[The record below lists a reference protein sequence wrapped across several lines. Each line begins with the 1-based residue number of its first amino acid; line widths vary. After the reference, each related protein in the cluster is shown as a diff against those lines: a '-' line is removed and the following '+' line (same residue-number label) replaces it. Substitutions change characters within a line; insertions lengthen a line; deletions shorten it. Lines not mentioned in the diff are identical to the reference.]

1 MICPHPD
8 ITEDV
13 PKFPKTKF
21 QISPKV
27 TWRINTQT
35 YYKCS
40 PLNNQRSGLIYNDSH
55 KPSILCMIELMLCY
69 IFFQVHQSRLS
80 QQKILVPQTINQGC
94 LELRKFFFFFF
105 FFLNSRCIDQ
115 YPTKPLTPCLV
126 LIAPHPFYLPKFFKL
141 SHTLLK
147 LPYNHIFLC

>member
-55 KPSILCMIELMLCY
+55 KPSIFVY
-69 IFFQVHQSRLS
+69 DWVNVVIFFFKCTSPGYHSKKFLCHRQSTKDVWNWES
-80 QQKILVPQTINQGC
+80 
-94 LELRKFFFFFF
+94 FFF
-105 FFLNSRCIDQ
+105 FFLFLKFKMYWSVSYKTLNTMSCTNPSSPILS
-115 YPTKPLTPCLV
+115 TKILQAFPHTAQTPL
-126 LIAPHPFYLPKFFKL
+126 
-141 SHTLLK
+141 
-147 LPYNHIFLC
+147 

>member
-1 MICPHPD
+1 MLP
-8 ITEDV
+8 ITHWINAIFFQVKDV

-55 KPSILCMIELMLCY
+55 KPSIFLYDWVTVMLYFFFKCISPGY
-69 IFFQVHQSRLS
+69 HRKIFRL
-80 QQKILVPQTINQGC
+80 QTVNQGC
-94 LELRKFFFFFF
+94 LELRRFFFFFKF
-105 FFLNSRCIDQ
+105 KMYWSVSYKTLNTMSCANPSSPISSAKILQ
-115 YPTKPLTPCLV
+115 AFPHTAQTPL
-126 LIAPHPFYLPKFFKL
+126 
-141 SHTLLK
+141 
-147 LPYNHIFLC
+147 

>member
-40 PLNNQRSGLIYNDSH
+40 PLNNQRSGLICNDSH
-55 KPSILCMIELMLCY
+55 KPSIFVYDWVNVMLYFFSSAPVQAITAKNSCATDNQPRMFGIE
-69 IFFQVHQSRLS
+69 
-80 QQKILVPQTINQGC
+80 KG
-94 LELRKFFFFFF
+94 FF
-105 FFLNSRCIDQ
+105 FFLFLKFKMYWSVSYKTLNTMSCTNCSSPILS
-115 YPTKPLTPCLV
+115 TKILQAFPHTAQTPL
-126 LIAPHPFYLPKFFKL
+126 
-141 SHTLLK
+141 
-147 LPYNHIFLC
+147 